1 MSRSCPQSEKSEG
14 HAGCQTCRANSIP
27 IAFPSAGESTTRIE
41 CRGIVFPS
49 PMIDGQCQRLP
60 VQPYRGS
67 DCNGPGTDSTRLL
80 CHLGRFK
87 LPQAECWRGRSLLG
101 RRRAVSRG
109 LKQPYPN
116 HLMNAPRKPFPD
128 LIPEDPHIFQQKNVL
143 NSARRARYPRVW
155 VCTQRIG
162 TRRRNWPRPGLKNSA
177 SGAVRIFVE
186 RDTVQRPELDRVHRD
201 SMNSGA
207 DRAHT

>member
-1 MSRSCPQSEKSEG
+1 M
-14 HAGCQTCRANSIP
+14 
-27 IAFPSAGESTTRIE
+27 IE
-41 CRGIVFPS
+41 
-49 PMIDGQCQRLP
+49 GQCQRLP

-143 NSARRARYPRVW
+143 NSARRAVTLECGFVPSVLELGDETGRDPDLRIRPPEQSAYSSSGTPSSVRSW
-155 VCTQRIG
+155 IEFIATQ
-162 TRRRNWPRPGLKNSA
+162 
-177 SGAVRIFVE
+177 
-186 RDTVQRPELDRVHRD
+186 
-201 SMNSGA
+201 
-207 DRAHT
+207 